1 VFDWTPP
8 YPADSGGNVT
18 KTESLFIKNLKL
30 ARKRAGLSQEKL
42 AELLGMGG
50 KYVSAL
56 EMGRRYPSPEAFQ
69 KLADV
74 LGLEPYQLLIDPDS
88 VSKTEE
94 AQHLYDFSTYLIEHF
109 GTIIEEMRAQY
120 LKDKSD

>member
-1 VFDWTPP
+1 M
-8 YPADSGGNVT
+8 T

-69 KLADV
+69 KIADV
-74 LGLEPYQLLIDPDS
+74 LGLEPYQLLIEPDS
-88 VSKTEE
+88 INRVEE
-94 AQHLYDFSTYLIEHF
+94 AQHLSQFSAYLNGHF
-109 GTIIEEMRAQY
+109 GAFIEDMKAQY
-120 LKDKSD
+120 LKNKGD